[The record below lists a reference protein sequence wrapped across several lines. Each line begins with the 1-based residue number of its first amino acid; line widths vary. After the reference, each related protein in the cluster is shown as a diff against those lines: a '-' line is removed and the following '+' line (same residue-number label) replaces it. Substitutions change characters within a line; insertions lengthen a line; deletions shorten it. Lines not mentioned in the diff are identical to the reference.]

1 MKIILSSKGDIHQ
14 LIISSKDQ
22 DRLIWISK
30 KMQGEVLPVGQDS
43 ENWRHL
49 NLQYQNIHSKTLVFL
64 DELFLHFNIFNI
76 IEYAL
81 TALTFNSL
89 LERRELKERESWE
102 LQWGLHIHHVIYL
115 LKIFVQAAL
124 NFIIRNLVT
133 MCNFVF
139 VTPSPEKNFGSL
151 APRSSLC
158 FLAHGPWPGPWHLSW
173 TPMVCRATY
182 PISEQKFQS
191 WITWLRSS
199 STSILFGF
207 GA

>member
-1 MKIILSSKGDIHQ
+1 MLIILISKGDIHQ

-22 DRLIWISK
+22 ERLIWISK

-49 NLQYQNIHSKTLVFL
+49 NLQYQNIHSKTLLFL
-64 DELFLHFNIFNI
+64 DVLFLNFNISNI

-115 LKIFVQAAL
+115 LNIFVQAAL

-158 FLAHGPWPGPWHLSW
+158 FLAHPGLLSW

-191 WITWLRSS
+191 SITWLRSS